1 MIPLWKSPV
10 KQPLELP
17 VDVGFGPIEV
27 PVELPG
33 LSRRDSIN
41 KNNLQTVTFF
51 LPRRQTNHNCNSS
64 RRYLDHLK
72 KPRFSI
78 KKQM

>member
-51 LPRRQTNHNCNSS
+51 FFQEDKQTTIAT
-64 RRYLDHLK
+64 LLGGT
-72 KPRFSI
+72 
-78 KKQM
+78 

>member
-1 MIPLWKSPV
+1 MKLFNISINKYFHMIPLWKSPV

-17 VDVGFGPIEV
+17 VDVGFGPVEV
-27 PVELPG
+27 PVELPE

-51 LPRRQTNHNCNSS
+51 FFQEDKQTTIAT
-64 RRYLDHLK
+64 LLGGT
-72 KPRFSI
+72 
-78 KKQM
+78 